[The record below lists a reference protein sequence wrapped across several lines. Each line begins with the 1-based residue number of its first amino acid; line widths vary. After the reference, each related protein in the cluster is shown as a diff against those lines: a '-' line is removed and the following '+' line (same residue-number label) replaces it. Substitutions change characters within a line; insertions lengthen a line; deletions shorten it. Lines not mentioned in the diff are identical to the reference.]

1 MKKGSTLHAWDEQG
15 FGWVKKGSAFVC
27 VGTDKL
33 TKSSLVRAGLHHPSR
48 GNLSESG
55 NNKVGKVEERAVS
68 AKLKKK

>member
-1 MKKGSTLHAWDEQG
+1 M
-15 FGWVKKGSAFVC
+15 C